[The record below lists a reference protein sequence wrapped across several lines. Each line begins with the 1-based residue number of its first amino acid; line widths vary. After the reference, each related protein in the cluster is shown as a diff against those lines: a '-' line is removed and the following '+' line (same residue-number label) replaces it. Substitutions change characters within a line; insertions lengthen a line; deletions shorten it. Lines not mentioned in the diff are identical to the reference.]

1 MKILRDFNIWANSN
15 KLLLKLGGLDRYIH
29 SRMLQLETLEGRI
42 TPATFTV
49 VNNLDAGTGS
59 LRQAI
64 TDANNN
70 SGSDIINFAIT
81 GGTGAIQTITLA
93 TALPLIT
100 DQVAI
105 DGTTQSGYS
114 ANTLLVGAGNNS
126 AIKIQLDGSNF
137 TTGSGIVGLY
147 FNTPGSS
154 VTGLSFVN
162 FPFAIYANN
171 NNITI
176 KGNYFGLNADGTAQS
191 NGLSGVGVDVA
202 TVNGAIVGGN
212 TAADQNVFGNL
223 TTGILQIAGSGSSF
237 TGNRIGLGKT
247 NTSFMPNTTGI
258 QINNNANVDALNHS
272 ISANLIGKN
281 TTGIKLIGLQGG
293 TGTVTGT
300 QIVGNLIGTDSSGS
314 TNNLG
319 NSGDAISIDNSVIN
333 TTIGNSEKPNTIAY
347 SNQNG
352 VLITGAASVGNIIEY
367 NNIRDNLGLGILLLN
382 GANSNI
388 ASPVLTQQLSNGTA
402 GFTYSG
408 FVNGVANTQYTV
420 DFYSSLI
427 SDSRSQGANYLG
439 STKVTTDANGN
450 IGFTG
455 FAPTQNQT
463 SQGEDY
469 VVTATATN
477 LGIGTSVFSAGPPA
491 QISVVSGSSQT
502 TLVGT
507 AFANPLTAKVVD
519 SRGDPV
525 PNIQVQFAAP
535 NSNPP
540 TNPATGTFP
549 VNQQSIIAI
558 TNTVGEAASTTLTA
572 NNFAGNFIVLAQDVN
587 NAGIAPANFAL
598 TNTTAAPTITSFTP
612 TSGQVGTSV
621 VISGSGFEGSVQVN
635 FNGVTATNVVINS
648 ATQIT
653 ARVPTGATTGLI
665 SVTTS
670 GGTVT
675 TTTNFTVTPTAAV
688 TYSVTNTLDSG
699 LGSLRQA
706 INDAN
711 ATAGNDIINFNFAT
725 GSGPYIITLNS
736 SLPNILAASS
746 SGSVT
751 ITGLGAT
758 LLTIDANKNN
768 FRIFSID
775 SGGNLSISGVTISGA
790 ITSDGGAFNN
800 QGILTISN
808 SALSGNNASR
818 GGAIANSGGGTL
830 TVSNSTLSG
839 NTAINGAGI
848 YNTGGSTLTV
858 INSTL
863 SGNTA
868 TNGGGIL
875 NNFGSTLA
883 VINSTLYGN
892 TASKGGGI
900 FSDNNLTV
908 TNSTLSGNSA
918 TVSGG
923 GIFSNGGNLNIANT
937 IIANSASGGDY
948 AGTGTIGTN
957 SNNLVED
964 GSITNGSSTPTGS
977 GDISG
982 DPNLGPLQ
990 DNGGPTFTMALG
1002 VGSAAI
1008 GAGNA
1013 TISNAAPINGL
1024 DQRGYVRS
1032 STAPSIGA
1040 FDLPTITSF
1049 TPTSGP
1055 TGTSVVI
1062 SGSGFVGSVQV
1073 NFNGVAATSVVV
1085 NSATQITAT
1094 LPAGATTGPISVTT
1108 SGGTV
1113 TTTTNFTNT
1122 SNIVSSFKVEL
1133 ANPGQQIFA
1142 GVPVSVTITALNG
1155 NGGVDSNFVGF
1166 VNISTTDTSAT
1177 IPDNVAFVAGDN
1189 GVVAITAIF
1198 RTLGSVTVTANF
1210 NGNVTGS
1217 GSGIVLQASNE
1228 PFQVSSPSEPVP
1240 FPLGVSITK
1249 DLAILTGVTSAT
1261 LSDYVATIVW
1271 GDGSQNSAG
1280 TFTPSPNQPG
1290 VFQVLGTH
1298 TYNSLEVFTGSV
1310 TVTRISDNT
1319 SSSSSFNA
1327 VVLTPSQKDQLN
1339 GASGAI
1345 LPPGGQ
1351 SADVRINGINT
1362 FYKQPQTNPKT
1373 VILFAGSF
1381 IDNPQSYAPT
1391 LPAQNFYDV
1400 RLINPE
1406 PGALLT
1412 LTANFSGGLQR
1423 GSSPYLQ
1430 FAQDT
1435 STSYQNVVSANNL
1448 VIINY
1453 IDSTIT
1459 VYLDRTSFPLI
1470 NNLRGTVFAV
1480 VTNTTQVSPNTI
1492 TILPAT
1498 FTGGTA
1504 VSIAWGASST
1514 LVDVA
1519 AAASA
1524 SNTTL
1529 TFQNSRQTTLSLAP
1543 SQSNGTVLLRAS
1555 NYGGTTNDEAGKET
1569 IKQLI
1574 NPDIIQKLI
1583 RGTIGIGPEVIG
1595 GMIKMMLPEN
1605 AGDFLKEWSKVISE
1619 IKSVPNDIITPK
1631 LNAIPQTNNG
1641 LSTDKPEECDDS
1653 LFEDAAFDDI
1663 SKISSPLGLVDGS
1676 DSNLNGVSSDS
1687 MLEEL
1692 AFCGEINWA
1701 GLALS
1706 TLTLSQFRTF
1716 SKDKPKR
1723 VRPIKVGA

>member
-1 MKILRDFNIWANSN
+1 MLGLCSIGNIFVKILRDFNIWANSN

-49 VNNLDAGTGS
+49 VNTFDAGTGS

-64 TDANNN
+64 IDANNN
-70 SGSDIINFAIT
+70 AGPDIINFNIN
-81 GGTGAIQTITLA
+81 GVTGAVQTITLT

-100 DQVAI
+100 DQVTI
-105 DGTTQSGYS
+105 NGTTQPGYS
-114 ANTLLVGAGNNS
+114 ANTLSVGAGNNA

-137 TTGSGIVGLY
+137 TAASGIVGLY
-147 FNTPGSS
+147 FNSAGSS

-176 KGNYFGLNADGTAQS
+176 KGNYFGVNADGTAQS

-202 TVNGAIVGGN
+202 TVNAAIVGGN

-237 TGNRIGLGKT
+237 TGNRIGLGTT

-281 TTGIKLIGLQGG
+281 TTGIKLIGFQGG

-300 QIVGNLIGTDSSGS
+300 QIVGNLIGTDSPGS

-319 NSGDAISIDNSVIN
+319 NSGDAISIDDGVIN
-333 TTIGNSEKPNTIAY
+333 TTIGNSVKPNTIAY
-347 SNQNG
+347 SSQNG
-352 VLITGAASVGNIIEY
+352 VFINGAASVGNTIEY
-367 NNIRDNLGLGILLLN
+367 NNIRNNLGRGILLLN

-388 ASPVLTQQLSNGTA
+388 ASPVLTQQIPNGA
-402 GFTYSG
+402 GGFTYSG

-439 STKVTTDANGN
+439 SNTVTTDANGN

-463 SQGEDY
+463 AQGAAY

-477 LGIGTSVFSAGPPA
+477 VGFGTSVFSAGPPA

-502 TLVGT
+502 ALVGT

-519 SRGDPV
+519 SRGDSV

-549 VNQQSIIAI
+549 VNQQTIIAI

-572 NNFAGNFIVLAQDVN
+572 NNAPGNFTVLSSVVGN
-587 NAGIAPANFAL
+587 PGITNASFAL
-598 TNTTAAPTITSFTP
+598 TNTPPAPTITSFTP

-621 VISGSGFEGSVQVN
+621 VISGSGF
-635 FNGVTATNVVINS
+635 
-648 ATQIT
+648 
-653 ARVPTGATTGLI
+653 
-665 SVTTS
+665 
-670 GGTVT
+670 
-675 TTTNFTVTPTAAV
+675 
-688 TYSVTNTLDSG
+688 
-699 LGSLRQA
+699 
-706 INDAN
+706 
-711 ATAGNDIINFNFAT
+711 
-725 GSGPYIITLNS
+725 
-736 SLPNILAASS
+736 
-746 SGSVT
+746 
-751 ITGLGAT
+751 
-758 LLTIDANKNN
+758 
-768 FRIFSID
+768 
-775 SGGNLSISGVTISGA
+775 
-790 ITSDGGAFNN
+790 
-800 QGILTISN
+800 
-808 SALSGNNASR
+808 
-818 GGAIANSGGGTL
+818 
-830 TVSNSTLSG
+830 
-839 NTAINGAGI
+839 
-848 YNTGGSTLTV
+848 
-858 INSTL
+858 
-863 SGNTA
+863 
-868 TNGGGIL
+868 
-875 NNFGSTLA
+875 
-883 VINSTLYGN
+883 
-892 TASKGGGI
+892 
-900 FSDNNLTV
+900 
-908 TNSTLSGNSA
+908 
-918 TVSGG
+918 
-923 GIFSNGGNLNIANT
+923 
-937 IIANSASGGDY
+937 
-948 AGTGTIGTN
+948 
-957 SNNLVED
+957 
-964 GSITNGSSTPTGS
+964 
-977 GDISG
+977 
-982 DPNLGPLQ
+982 
-990 DNGGPTFTMALG
+990 
-1002 VGSAAI
+1002 
-1008 GAGNA
+1008 
-1013 TISNAAPINGL
+1013 
-1024 DQRGYVRS
+1024 
-1032 STAPSIGA
+1032 
-1040 FDLPTITSF
+1040 
-1049 TPTSGP
+1049 
-1055 TGTSVVI
+1055 
-1062 SGSGFVGSVQV
+1062 VGSVQV
-1073 NFNGVAATSVVV
+1073 NFNGATATNVVV

-1094 LPAGATTGPISVTT
+1094 VPVGVITGPITVTT
-1108 SGGTV
+1108 PGGTV
-1113 TTTTNFTNT
+1113 TTTTNFTLAFT
-1122 SNIVSSFKVEL
+1122 TVSSFKVEI

-1142 GVPVSVTITALNG
+1142 GVPVSVTITALNSS
-1155 NGGVDSNFVGF
+1155 GGVVSNFVGF
-1166 VNISTTDTSAT
+1166 VNISTTDSSAT
-1177 IPDNVAFVAGDN
+1177 IPANVAFVAGDN

-1198 RTLGSVTVTANF
+1198 RTLGPVTVTANF
-1210 NGNVTGS
+1210 SGSATGS
-1217 GSGIVLQASNE
+1217 GSGIVLQGSAG
-1228 PFQVSSPSEPVP
+1228 PFQVSSPSAPVP

-1280 TFTPSPNQPG
+1280 TLTPAPNKTN

-1298 TYNSLEVFTGSV
+1298 TYSSLEVFTGSV

-1327 VVLTPSQKDQLN
+1327 VVLTPRQKDQLN
-1339 GASGAI
+1339 GANGAI

-1351 SADVRINGINT
+1351 SADARINGINT

-1373 VILFAGSF
+1373 VVLFAGSF

-1391 LPAQNFYDV
+1391 MPAQNFYDV

-1412 LTANFSGGLQR
+1412 LTASFSGGLQR

-1435 STSYQNVVSANNL
+1435 SISYQNVISANNL

-1459 VYLDRTSFPLI
+1459 VYLDQTSFPLI

-1480 VTNTTQVSPNTI
+1480 VTSTTQVSSNTI
-1492 TILPAT
+1492 TILPAA
-1498 FTGGTA
+1498 FSGGTA
-1504 VSIAWGASST
+1504 VSIAWGDSST

-1519 AAASA
+1519 KAANA

-1543 SQSNGTVLLRAS
+1543 SQSNGTVLLRTS
-1555 NYGGTTNDEAGKET
+1555 NYGGTTNDDVSKET

-1574 NPDIIQKLI
+1574 NPDIIQNII
-1583 RGTIGIGPEVIG
+1583 RGTIGIGPEMIG
-1595 GMIKMMLPEN
+1595 GMIKKMLPEN
-1605 AGDFLKEWSKVISE
+1605 AGDFLREWSKVISE
-1619 IKSVPNDIITPK
+1619 TKAVPNDMITPK
-1631 LNAIPQTNNG
+1631 VNAIPETNTG
-1641 LSTDKPEECDDS
+1641 SSTDNPEECDDS

-1663 SKISSPLGLVDGS
+1663 SKISSVLGLADES
-1676 DSNLNGVSSDS
+1676 DSSLNGVSSDS

-1716 SKDKPKR
+1716 SKDKSKR

>member
-1 MKILRDFNIWANSN
+1 MLRDFNLWANSN
-15 KLLLKLGGLDRYIH
+15 CLHPKAGNLDRYLH

-49 VNNLDAGTGS
+49 VNTFDAGTGS

-70 SGSDIINFAIT
+70 AGPDIINFNIN
-81 GGTGAIQTITLA
+81 GVTGAVQTITLT

-100 DQVAI
+100 DQVTI
-105 DGTTQSGYS
+105 NGTTQPGYS
-114 ANTLLVGAGNNS
+114 ANTLSVGAGNNA

-137 TTGSGIVGLY
+137 TAASGIVGLY
-147 FNTPGSS
+147 FNSAGSS

-176 KGNYFGLNADGTAQS
+176 KGNYFGVNADGTAQS

-202 TVNGAIVGGN
+202 TVNAAIVGGN

-237 TGNRIGLGKT
+237 TGNRIGLGTT

-281 TTGIKLIGLQGG
+281 TTGIKLIGFQGG

-300 QIVGNLIGTDSSGS
+300 QIVGNLIGTDSPGS

-319 NSGDAISIDNSVIN
+319 NSGDAISIDDGVIN
-333 TTIGNSEKPNTIAY
+333 TTIGNSVKPNTIAY
-347 SNQNG
+347 SSQNG
-352 VLITGAASVGNIIEY
+352 VFINGAASVGNTIEY
-367 NNIRDNLGLGILLLN
+367 NNIRNNLGRGILLLN

-388 ASPVLTQQLSNGTA
+388 ASPVLTQQIPNGA
-402 GFTYSG
+402 GGFTYSG

-439 STKVTTDANGN
+439 SNTVTTDANGN

-463 SQGEDY
+463 AQGAAY

-477 LGIGTSVFSAGPPA
+477 VGFGTSVFSAGPPA

-502 TLVGT
+502 ALVGT

-519 SRGDPV
+519 SRGDSV

-549 VNQQSIIAI
+549 VNQQTIIAI

-572 NNFAGNFIVLAQDVN
+572 NNAPGNFTVLSSVVGN
-587 NAGIAPANFAL
+587 PGITNASFAL
-598 TNTTAAPTITSFTP
+598 TNTPPAPTITSFTP

-621 VISGSGFEGSVQVN
+621 VISGSGF
-635 FNGVTATNVVINS
+635 
-648 ATQIT
+648 
-653 ARVPTGATTGLI
+653 
-665 SVTTS
+665 
-670 GGTVT
+670 
-675 TTTNFTVTPTAAV
+675 
-688 TYSVTNTLDSG
+688 
-699 LGSLRQA
+699 
-706 INDAN
+706 
-711 ATAGNDIINFNFAT
+711 
-725 GSGPYIITLNS
+725 
-736 SLPNILAASS
+736 
-746 SGSVT
+746 
-751 ITGLGAT
+751 
-758 LLTIDANKNN
+758 
-768 FRIFSID
+768 
-775 SGGNLSISGVTISGA
+775 
-790 ITSDGGAFNN
+790 
-800 QGILTISN
+800 
-808 SALSGNNASR
+808 
-818 GGAIANSGGGTL
+818 
-830 TVSNSTLSG
+830 
-839 NTAINGAGI
+839 
-848 YNTGGSTLTV
+848 
-858 INSTL
+858 
-863 SGNTA
+863 
-868 TNGGGIL
+868 
-875 NNFGSTLA
+875 
-883 VINSTLYGN
+883 
-892 TASKGGGI
+892 
-900 FSDNNLTV
+900 
-908 TNSTLSGNSA
+908 
-918 TVSGG
+918 
-923 GIFSNGGNLNIANT
+923 
-937 IIANSASGGDY
+937 
-948 AGTGTIGTN
+948 
-957 SNNLVED
+957 
-964 GSITNGSSTPTGS
+964 
-977 GDISG
+977 
-982 DPNLGPLQ
+982 
-990 DNGGPTFTMALG
+990 
-1002 VGSAAI
+1002 
-1008 GAGNA
+1008 
-1013 TISNAAPINGL
+1013 
-1024 DQRGYVRS
+1024 
-1032 STAPSIGA
+1032 
-1040 FDLPTITSF
+1040 
-1049 TPTSGP
+1049 
-1055 TGTSVVI
+1055 
-1062 SGSGFVGSVQV
+1062 VGSVQV
-1073 NFNGVAATSVVV
+1073 NFNGATATNVVV

-1094 LPAGATTGPISVTT
+1094 VPVGVITGPITVTT
-1108 SGGTV
+1108 PGGTV
-1113 TTTTNFTNT
+1113 TTTTNFTLAFT
-1122 SNIVSSFKVEL
+1122 TVSSFKVEI

-1142 GVPVSVTITALNG
+1142 GVPVSVTITALNSS
-1155 NGGVDSNFVGF
+1155 GGVVSNFVGF
-1166 VNISTTDTSAT
+1166 VNISTTDSSAT
-1177 IPDNVAFVAGDN
+1177 IPANVAFVAGDN

-1198 RTLGSVTVTANF
+1198 RTLGPVTVTANF
-1210 NGNVTGS
+1210 SGSATGS
-1217 GSGIVLQASNE
+1217 GSGIVLQGSAG
-1228 PFQVSSPSEPVP
+1228 PFQVSSPSAPVP

-1280 TFTPSPNQPG
+1280 TLTPAPNKTN

-1298 TYNSLEVFTGSV
+1298 TYSSLEVFTGSV

-1327 VVLTPSQKDQLN
+1327 VVLTPRQKDQLN
-1339 GASGAI
+1339 GANGAI

-1351 SADVRINGINT
+1351 SADARINGINT

-1373 VILFAGSF
+1373 VVLFAGSF

-1391 LPAQNFYDV
+1391 MPAQNFYDV

-1412 LTANFSGGLQR
+1412 LTASFSGGLQR

-1435 STSYQNVVSANNL
+1435 SISYQNVISANNL

-1459 VYLDRTSFPLI
+1459 VYLDQTSFPLI

-1480 VTNTTQVSPNTI
+1480 VTSTTQVSSNTI
-1492 TILPAT
+1492 TILPAA
-1498 FTGGTA
+1498 FSGGTA
-1504 VSIAWGASST
+1504 VSIAWGDSST

-1519 AAASA
+1519 KAANA

-1543 SQSNGTVLLRAS
+1543 SQSNGTVLLRTS
-1555 NYGGTTNDEAGKET
+1555 NYGGTTNDDVSKET

-1574 NPDIIQKLI
+1574 NPDIIQNII
-1583 RGTIGIGPEVIG
+1583 RGTIGIGPEMIG
-1595 GMIKMMLPEN
+1595 GMIKKMLPEN
-1605 AGDFLKEWSKVISE
+1605 AGDFLREWSKVISE
-1619 IKSVPNDIITPK
+1619 TKAVPNDMITPK
-1631 LNAIPQTNNG
+1631 VNAIPETNTG
-1641 LSTDKPEECDDS
+1641 SSTDNPEECDDS

-1663 SKISSPLGLVDGS
+1663 SKISSVLGLADES
-1676 DSNLNGVSSDS
+1676 DSSLNGVSSDS

-1716 SKDKPKR
+1716 SKDKSKR